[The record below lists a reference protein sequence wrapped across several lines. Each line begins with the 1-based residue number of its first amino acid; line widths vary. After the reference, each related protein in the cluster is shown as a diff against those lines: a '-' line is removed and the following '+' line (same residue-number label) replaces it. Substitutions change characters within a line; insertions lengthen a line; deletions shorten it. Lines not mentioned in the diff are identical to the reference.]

1 MDIQVNSI
9 NYNVN
14 LQDGTIDSAK
24 VGLYARDDTSGDYV
38 NAQIKVEQADL
49 AAGATFLTA
58 NPADI
63 VTIAKK
69 KLAADTAVKATTTT
83 QTQQGQQAQ

>member
-69 KLAADTAVKATTTT
+69 KLAADTELKDVTTSTP
-83 QTQQGQQAQ
+83 AQ

>member
-1 MDIQVNSI
+1 MDIQVNSF

-69 KLAADTAVKATTTT
+69 KLTADTELKDVTTSTP
-83 QTQQGQQAQ
+83 AQ

>member
-69 KLAADTAVKATTTT
+69 KLAADTELKDATVITP
-83 QTQQGQQAQ
+83 AQ

>member
-1 MDIQVNSI
+1 MNLQVNSF

-14 LQDGTIDSAK
+14 IQNGTIDGAQ
-24 VGLYARDDTSGDYV
+24 VELYGRDATSGDYV
-38 NAQIKVEQADL
+38 NAQIKVQQSDL
-49 AAGATFLTA
+49 AEGATFLTV

-69 KLAADTAVKATTTT
+69 KLAADTALKDVTTSN
-83 QTQQGQQAQ
+83 QA

>member
-1 MDIQVNSI
+1 MDIQVNSL
-9 NYNVN
+9 NYNIN

-38 NAQIKVEQADL
+38 NAQIKVEPSDL

-69 KLAADTAVKATTTT
+69 KLAADTALKETANTP
-83 QTQQGQQAQ
+83 AQ

>member
-1 MDIQVNSI
+1 MDIQVNSL

-14 LQDGTIDSAK
+14 LPDGTIDSAK

-38 NAQIKVEQADL
+38 NAQIKVEPSDL

-69 KLAADTAVKATTTT
+69 KLAADTALKETANTP
-83 QTQQGQQAQ
+83 AQ

>member
-1 MDIQVNSI
+1 MDIQVNGL

-14 LQDGTIDSAK
+14 LQDGTIESAQ
-24 VGLYARDDTSGDYV
+24 VGLYGRDETSGDYV
-38 NAQIKVEQADL
+38 NAQIKVEQSDL
-49 AAGATFLTA
+49 AEGAKFLTS

-69 KLAADTAVKATTTT
+69 KPAADTAVKDTTTT
-83 QTQQGQQAQ
+83 QAQ